1 MKRPTTR
8 VLVGCILLA
17 AAILACGCG
26 RRVGSTATYD
36 SGGRPSFVNGSPVT
50 LSIEDSEK
58 RGFANGI
65 GPARFTSITGAE
77 VQTFQ
82 TGTTPRDLF
91 LSRNPDGTI
100 QFNLSSGTDVTA
112 EGVKVNPNT
121 GEVTIAKFGTS
132 SSEPLRAGAEA
143 YEVLVQYWQG
153 RDQASKDAIIAELEA
168 VKAVTPTA
176 AGMIEKIVAAL
187 TAL

>member
-1 MKRPTTR
+1 M
-8 VLVGCILLA
+8 LA

-26 RRVGSTATYD
+26 RRVGSTATFD

-65 GPARFTSITGAE
+65 GPARFTSITGEE

-112 EGVKVNPNT
+112 EGVKVDPST
-121 GEVTIAKFGTS
+121 GAVTIAKFGTS

-143 YEVLVQYWQG
+143 YEALTKYWAA
-153 RDQASKDAIIAELEA
+153 RDEASKQAIIAELET
-168 VKAVTPTA
+168 VKATAPTA
-176 AGMIEKIVAAL
+176 AGVIEKIIATL
-187 TAL
+187 TSL